1 MKNFRL
7 YGSNPFRVAVIHGG
21 PGAPGEMAP
30 VARELSNMSGI
41 IEPLQTAMS
50 IGEQVEELQTVLK
63 ESTAFPV
70 ILIGH
75 SWGAWLSYIFAAEY
89 PSFVSKLILVSS
101 GPFEEKY
108 AGAIMDARLS
118 RLTEAERAEVFLLM
132 KTLND
137 AKAPD
142 KNTALARFG
151 RLISKA
157 DSYDSLLPGNE
168 VIWCQYDIYEKV
180 WPEAA
185 ELRHSGKLLEFGLG
199 IHCPVVAIHG
209 DYDPHPPEG
218 VKEPLSG
225 VLTDFKFILLEHCG
239 HLPWNERAARDK
251 FYSIL
256 KKEISNME
264 IKWI

>member
-50 IGEQVEELQTVLK
+50 IGEQVEELYHVL
-63 ESTAFPV
+63 EENGGLPV

-75 SWGAWLSYIFAAEY
+75 SWGAWLSFMFAAEY
-89 PSFVSKLILVSS
+89 PSFISKLILVAS

-108 AGAIMDARLS
+108 AAGIMETRLNRLS
-118 RLTEAERAEVFLLM
+118 NEEKAEVVSLM
-132 KTLND
+132 KTLYD
-137 AKAPD
+137 PEAPD

-157 DSYDSLLPGNE
+157 DSYDSLPPGNE
-168 VIWCQYDIYEKV
+168 LIWCQYNVYEKV

-264 IKWI
+264 IK